1 MRVPES
7 SIVTLGFRDEWGMPM
22 QGTEALDVWETS
34 SGGPIGYG
42 EVHFEAMKIGDEEV
56 WAIAQLQ

>member
-1 MRVPES
+1 M
-7 SIVTLGFRDEWGMPM
+7 TLGFRDDWGEPKE
-22 QGTEALDVWETS
+22 GTEALDAWETS

-56 WAIAQLQ
+56 WAIAHLQ